1 MARLRARDR
10 LGDVTEG
17 PRSVARRIVE
27 GRHAAWLTHGS
38 LLVLTALLLTLLL
51 RVRFWIA
58 FVPCAIVQHRIGVLL
73 HEYIHGIPLRRYKAN
88 LRVLTLY
95 EGLLLTFGLAEL
107 FRGTHL
113 AHHRWLNTDRD
124 PAFGAEQQNAG
135 THWGPIAA
143 LEGVQHFVYLW
154 ESLRGRHRYVI
165 PSRLLVG
172 LVLSIAS
179 LAAWI
184 LVGRVDVA
192 LKIIAL
198 TVYNTLVPISFRG
211 AVEHHSRPDDPGFAN
226 EYRVVIPLFN
236 LNRHVH
242 HHLAPRRP
250 WYLLEYQT
258 RRPLSTFHYFTHWFR
273 VYVIRDY
280 VLMRPAPAAVTGD
293 DLRTASAAVV
303 IAAAGMEPVNAS
315 RTGPRSTGRRCAP
328 AWDRSRPGSP
338 RAAARS

>member
-1 MARLRARDR
+1 MSRLRARLG
-10 LGDVTEG
+10 LGDVAAR
-17 PRSVARRIVE
+17 PRSLARRIAE
-27 GRHAAWLTHGS
+27 SRHAAWLTHVS
-38 LLVLTALLLTLLL
+38 LAVLTALLFALLL

-88 LRVLTLY
+88 LRVLSFY
-95 EGLLLTFGLAEL
+95 EGLLLTFGLGEL

-113 AHHRWLNTDRD
+113 AHHRWLNTERD
-124 PAFGAEQQNAG
+124 PAFGAEQQNAR
-135 THWGPIAA
+135 TQWGPIAA

-154 ESLRGRHRYVI
+154 GSLRGRHRYVI

-172 LVLSIAS
+172 LLLSIGWTAF
-179 LAAWI
+179 WM
-184 LVGRVDVA
+184 LVGRGDVA

-211 AVEHHSRPDDPGFAN
+211 AVEHHSRPGDPAFAN
-226 EYRVVIPLFN
+226 EYTVVIPLFN

-258 RRPLSTFHYFTHWFR
+258 RRPLSTLHYFTHWFR
-273 VYVIRDY
+273 VYVTRDY
-280 VLMRPAPAAVTGD
+280 VLMRPAAPAAAAGD
-293 DLRTASAAVV
+293 LQAASAAVLRR
-303 IAAAGMEPVNAS
+303 AAGAEGAVTPHSQS
-315 RTGPRSTGRRCAP
+315 RQRRHQAI
-328 AWDRSRPGSP
+328 S
-338 RAAARS
+338 